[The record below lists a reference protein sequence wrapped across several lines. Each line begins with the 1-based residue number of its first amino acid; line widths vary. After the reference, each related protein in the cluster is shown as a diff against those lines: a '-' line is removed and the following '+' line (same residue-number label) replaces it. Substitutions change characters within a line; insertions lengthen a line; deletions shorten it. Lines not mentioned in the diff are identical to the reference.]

1 MAAMEAA
8 SQNFEEKEQVELEE
22 EQMDHWK
29 NEWVNKANNWGHWKC
44 HQNGKWYWLPCCG
57 GVREWLDEDLEYYS
71 TSEGHMWVWW
81 PAERTWSWALEGP
94 PEWCVPLPTK
104 FQACPCPPSASGWYL
119 WV

>member
-1 MAAMEAA
+1 MEAA

-29 NEWVNKANNWGHWKC
+29 NEWVHKANSWGHWKC
-44 HQNGKWYWLPCCG
+44 HQNGKLYWLPCCG

-94 PEWCVPLPTK
+94 PEFLAPALPVYPL
-104 FQACPCPPSASGWYL
+104 ASHAQ
-119 WV
+119 